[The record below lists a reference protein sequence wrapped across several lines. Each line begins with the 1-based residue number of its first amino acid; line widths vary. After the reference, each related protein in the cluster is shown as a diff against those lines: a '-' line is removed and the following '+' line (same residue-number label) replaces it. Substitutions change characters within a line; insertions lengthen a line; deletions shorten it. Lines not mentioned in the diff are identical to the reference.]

1 MKEENEL
8 YQNAPAEPWRKAVS
22 EYYSEFSYYTCNYY
36 NFEYNI
42 DIDISEVR
50 HAKIR

>member
-1 MKEENEL
+1 MRF
-8 YQNAPAEPWRKAVS
+8 QISTFGEPTNNFIVLQD
-22 EYYSEFSYYTCNYY
+22 YTCNYY

-42 DIDISEVR
+42 DISISEVR

>member
-1 MKEENEL
+1 MRF
-8 YQNAPAEPWRKAVS
+8 QISTFGEPTNNFIVL
-22 EYYSEFSYYTCNYY
+22 EDYTCNYY